1 MRRSYFLKLS
11 LLLVLIISMQGCSEQ
26 RRTLLF
32 LGDSLTAGDGVDA
45 QRTFTALVER
55 QLHGFR
61 SINQGRSGWSTEAYV
76 NRWEEVED
84 DFPSSADVVFVQLG
98 ADDLRIDGHSN
109 ETISTCINNMQV
121 ILSRI
126 RKHFPNAEIVI
137 MSGTKVDL
145 TVMSQQIKEAG
156 FNEQTNTYLS
166 RIAEGYSVIATEYA
180 YNFVDLH
187 RLIPIRNTWDGV
199 HLNENGHEIAAK
211 IIIQFLRK
219 LYVPEEPMDYLE
231 EN

>member
-1 MRRSYFLKLS
+1 
-11 LLLVLIISMQGCSEQ
+11 MQGCSEQ

-98 ADDLRIDGHSN
+98 ADDLRIDGHNN
-109 ETISTCINNMQV
+109 ESISTCINNMQV

-156 FNEQTNTYLS
+156 FNPIPPE
-166 RIAEGYSVIATEYA
+166 AEGDDNIKAG
-180 YNFVDLH
+180 
-187 RLIPIRNTWDGV
+187 IIRN
-199 HLNENGHEIAAK
+199 LNDSIMVVCDISTFA
-211 IIIQFLRK
+211 
-219 LYVPEEPMDYLE
+219 P
-231 EN
+231 